1 MAEKDFNGALVKLA
15 ATISGMVGYIEE
27 QIVVTIEGFA
37 ENNPHKCDTA
47 ISYTKSV
54 QRLQNESFQ
63 HIIGLLVR
71 FKPKGY
77 DAKLVMSSWRIAASL
92 ERISM
97 IMRDVAV
104 QIKEIDQSK
113 VAFLNLLYKICVTA
127 CLHRPMI
134 LLWPI
139 QQIIMKFCRRFVKK
153 NSIFPRYIKVSLR
166 KHFLFYKKI
175 RSY

>member
-1 MAEKDFNGALVKLA
+1 MAEKDFNDALVKLA

-113 VAFLNLLYKICVTA
+113 VAFSKSALQNMCDSLLAQTYDIVVAYTTDNHEVLPQIRQKEQYISSIYKSFFKEA
-127 CLHRPMI
+127 FSFL
-134 LLWPI
+134 
-139 QQIIMKFCRRFVKK
+139 QK
-153 NSIFPRYIKVSLR
+153 N
-166 KHFLFYKKI
+166 
-175 RSY
+175 